1 MKKVILSLS
10 LIMILVFSACSA
22 GKTPVST
29 PAPTPVPTPAPTET
43 PASAPSVEAL
53 RDSYFLRVAETEFGT
68 AGASLKQAV
77 TACDVVTFALD
88 QHLST
93 ADIPTLR
100 ANMLS
105 AWESLTPDQQ
115 HAFDNMMFNTLRE
128 LIETAFSDYSSVSG
142 RFEDAGVHDAMSAL
156 VSNEDAAACW
166 STLISHTFTLGNSDG
181 E

>member
-10 LIMILVFSACSA
+10 LIMLLVFSACSA

-29 PAPTPVPTPAPTET
+29 PAPTPVPTPASTVT
-43 PASAPSVEAL
+43 PVSAPSVEAL

-77 TACDVVTFALD
+77 TACDVVTFAFD

-93 ADIPTLR
+93 TDIPTLR

-115 HAFDNMMFNTLRE
+115 HAVDNMMFNTLRE
-128 LIETAFSDYSSVSG
+128 LIETAFRVYSSVSG

-156 VSNEDAAACW
+156 VTNEDAKACW
-166 STLISHTFTLGNSDG
+166 STLISHTFTLGNTDG